1 MKCSW
6 MNETWNGRVNSTND
20 IETSIKSMVKLFV
33 ICKKSK
39 LAILAK
45 KVIKGLEIQYNP
57 KANSSPRFSQY

>member
-1 MKCSW
+1 MKHE
-6 MNETWNGRVNSTND
+6 MKELIAQMIQKLVL
-20 IETSIKSMVKLFV
+20 KSMVKLFV